1 MEGTTQMITYV
12 AGHTGMVGSA
22 LMRKFAERGISA
34 YGMEHKYLDLTDQRA
49 VFNFL
54 QSAKPDRV
62 VIAAA
67 LVGGIY
73 ANDTYPA
80 DFIRNNLAITTNLI
94 EGSRR
99 AGVKR
104 LLFLGSSCIYPK
116 DAPQPIKEQSL
127 LTGPLELTN
136 EAYAIAKIAG
146 VKMCYHY
153 RKQYKLCYHSAMP
166 CNLYGPGDTYH
177 PNNSPVIPALI
188 GRFHAAKMRLA
199 SSVTIWGTGE
209 PLREFLYVDD
219 LALACITLL
228 DEKDPPDVV
237 NVGSGDEITIRELAQ
252 LIGDVVGFNGD
263 IELDGSKPDGTMRKL
278 LDSNLIQYTGWEPK
292 MSLTEGLMKTYQ
304 EYLKT
309 L

>member
-1 MEGTTQMITYV
+1 MITYV

-22 LMRKFAERGISA
+22 LMRQFTERGIPVF
-34 YGMEHKYLDLTDQRA
+34 GHERKYLDLTDQRA

-54 QSAKPDRV
+54 QAAKPDRV
-62 VIAAA
+62 IIAAA
-67 LVGGIY
+67 LVGGIH

-80 DFIRNNLAITTNLI
+80 DFIRDNLAITTNLI

-116 DAPQPIKEQSL
+116 DAPQPIKEESL
-127 LTGPLELTN
+127 LTGPLEPTN

-146 VKMCYHY
+146 VKMCQYY
-153 RKQYKLCYHSAMP
+153 RKQYGLCYHSVMP
-166 CNLYGPGDTYH
+166 CNLYGLGDKYH
-177 PNNSPVIPALI
+177 PNNSHVIPALI
-188 GRFHAAKMRLA
+188 NRFHAAKMRSA

-219 LALACITLL
+219 LASACITLL
-228 DEKDPPDVV
+228 DEKEPPDVV
-237 NVGSGDEITIRELAQ
+237 NVGSGDEITIMELAQ

-263 IELDGSKPDGTMRKL
+263 IELDRSKPDGTMRKL
-278 LDSNLIQYTGWEPK
+278 LDSNSIQYTGWIPK
-292 MSLTEGLMKTYQ
+292 TTLTEGLMWTYQ
-304 EYLKT
+304 DYLKT

>member
-1 MEGTTQMITYV
+1 MITYV

-22 LMRKFAERGISA
+22 LMRLFAERGISA
-34 YGMEHKYLDLTDQRA
+34 YGMERKYLDLTNQSA

-67 LVGGIY
+67 KVGGIH

-80 DFIRNNLAITTNLI
+80 DFIRDNLAITTNLI

-116 DAPQPIKEQSL
+116 DAPQPIKEESL
-127 LTGPLELTN
+127 LTGPLEPTN

-146 VKMCYHY
+146 VKMCQFY
-153 RKQYKLCYHSAMP
+153 RKQYGLCYHSVMP
-166 CNLYGPGDTYH
+166 CNLYGPGDNYH
-177 PNNSPVIPALI
+177 PQNSHVIPALI
-188 GRFHAAKMRLA
+188 RKFHAAKMLNED
-199 SSVTIWGTGE
+199 SVTLWGSGT
-209 PLREFLYVDD
+209 PLREFLHVDD
-219 LALACITLL
+219 LAAACTALL
-228 DEKDPPDVV
+228 DETNPPDVA
-237 NVGSGDEITIRELAQ
+237 NVGSGHDISINAVAHIIAAIVEYEGEITYDLNKP
-252 LIGDVVGFNGD
+252 NG
-263 IELDGSKPDGTMRKL
+263 TYRKL
-278 LDSNLIQYTGWEPK
+278 LDSSALRSLGWMPQIGFAQGVK
-292 MSLTEGLMKTYQ
+292 QTYQ
-304 EYLKT
+304 DYLKT

>member
-1 MEGTTQMITYV
+1 MITYV

-22 LMRKFAERGISA
+22 LMRLFAERGISA
-34 YGMEHKYLDLTDQRA
+34 YGMERKYLDLTNQSA

-67 LVGGIY
+67 LVGGIH

-80 DFIRNNLAITTNLI
+80 DFIRDNLAITTNLI

-116 DAPQPIKEQSL
+116 DAQQPIKEESL
-127 LTGPLELTN
+127 LTGPLEPTN

-146 VKMCYHY
+146 VKMCQYY
-153 RKQYKLCYHSAMP
+153 RKQHGLCYHSAMP
-166 CNLYGPGDTYH
+166 CNLYGPGDKYH
-177 PNNSPVIPALI
+177 PKNSHVIPALI
-188 GRFHAAKMRLA
+188 GKFHAAKMRGDA
-199 SSVTIWGTGE
+199 YVTIWGTGE

-219 LALACITLL
+219 LALACVTLL
-228 DEKDPPDVV
+228 GEKDPPDVV

-278 LDSNLIQYTGWEPK
+278 LDSSLIQYTGWWQG
-292 MSLTEGLMKTYQ
+292 MTLSEGLRKTYQ
-304 EYLKT
+304 DYLKT